1 MVECECVSL
10 NVEQWHEEAIHH
22 LGHEALLS
30 LRRTDGWA
38 CTSYQDVHRHNHIS
52 HKLNCPYLDNDI
64 SLISYFFNLRL
75 LSRLSL
81 DAFCMSGDQTPQ
93 NQIGCHNQLLA
104 SSSWGIFQL
113 LILGLRRVTLIAG
126 LPPRLTSFWI
136 ISSQISSD
144 FLKFSL
150 KFSIS
155 PQPSW
160 HAGTIKATLV

>member
-1 MVECECVSL
+1 MCFSKCWTVTWGGDSSSRTRGPPLPQADWRMSVYLVS
-10 NVEQWHEEAIHH
+10 
-22 LGHEALLS
+22 
-30 LRRTDGWA
+30 RR
-38 CTSYQDVHRHNHIS
+38 SPPQ
-52 HKLNCPYLDNDI
+52 PYLTQGELLLFWQWYFFDI
-64 SLISYFFNLRL
+64 IFFNLKL
-75 LSRLSL
+75 CGLTKVPSML
-81 DAFCMSGDQTPQ
+81 FCMSGDQTPQ

-155 PQPSW
+155 SQP
-160 HAGTIKATLV
+160 G